1 MPIKRDQ
8 RLYHAALWCSIP
20 LSRVTTQKNIWKVS
34 LSPEPIAEPCSSESV
49 AETPEQLS
57 QTLAWYFDRPTIV
70 TSLTLLIGEYVII
83 GYARTSTREQV
94 AGFEAQIKALR
105 DAGCEKVFQEQVS
118 AVKQREQLDAALD
131 FVREGDVFVVTK
143 LDRLARSVA
152 HLCQLVDQLKAKGVT
167 LKILA
172 IGLDSGTPTGNLM
185 LNMLA
190 AIAQFEREM
199 MLERQLD
206 GIEAAKT
213 AGRYKGRK
221 PTARAKSD
229 EVTRLIGDGCTR
241 REVAHRLGIGVA
253 SVYRILADS
262 TSTQVKPGNRA

>member
-1 MPIKRDQ
+1 M
-8 RLYHAALWCSIP
+8 
-20 LSRVTTQKNIWKVS
+20 
-34 LSPEPIAEPCSSESV
+34 
-49 AETPEQLS
+49 
-57 QTLAWYFDRPTIV
+57 
-70 TSLTLLIGEYVII
+70 IGVYVII
-83 GYARTSTREQV
+83 GYARTSTREQI

-105 DAGCEKVFQEQVS
+105 EAGCEKVFQEQVS
-118 AVKQREQLDAALD
+118 AVKQRKQLDAALD

-206 GIEAAKT
+206 GITAAKE
-213 AGRYKGRK
+213 AGKYKGRA
-221 PTARAKSD
+221 PTARRKAAD
-229 EVTRLIGDGCTR
+229 IERLISQGMTR
-241 REVAHRLGIGVA
+241 NEVARQLGIGVA
-253 SVYRILADS
+253 SVYRVLRESKAPQKLAL
-262 TSTQVKPGNRA
+262 V

>member
-1 MPIKRDQ
+1 M
-8 RLYHAALWCSIP
+8 
-20 LSRVTTQKNIWKVS
+20 
-34 LSPEPIAEPCSSESV
+34 
-49 AETPEQLS
+49 
-57 QTLAWYFDRPTIV
+57 
-70 TSLTLLIGEYVII
+70 II
-83 GYARTSTREQV
+83 GYARTSTREQI

-105 DAGCEKVFQEQVS
+105 EAGCEKVFQEQVS
-118 AVKQREQLDAALD
+118 AVKQRKQLDAALD

-206 GIEAAKT
+206 GITAAKE
-213 AGRYKGRK
+213 AGKYKGRA
-221 PTARAKSD
+221 PTARRKAAD
-229 EVTRLIGDGCTR
+229 IERLISQGMTR
-241 REVAHRLGIGVA
+241 NEVARQLGIGVA
-253 SVYRILADS
+253 SVYRVLRESKAPQKLAL
-262 TSTQVKPGNRA
+262 V

>member
-1 MPIKRDQ
+1 M
-8 RLYHAALWCSIP
+8 
-20 LSRVTTQKNIWKVS
+20 
-34 LSPEPIAEPCSSESV
+34 
-49 AETPEQLS
+49 
-57 QTLAWYFDRPTIV
+57 
-70 TSLTLLIGEYVII
+70 GEYVII

-94 AGFEAQIKALR
+94 AGFEAQIKALC

-118 AVKQREQLDAALD
+118 AVKQREQLGAALD

-152 HLCQLVDQLKAKGVT
+152 HLCQLIEQLKAKGVT

-206 GIEAAKT
+206 GIAAAKD
-213 AGRYKGRK
+213 AGKYKGRV
-221 PTARAKSD
+221 PTARRKAAD
-229 EVTRLIGDGCTR
+229 IERLISQGMTR
-241 REVAHRLGIGVA
+241 NEVAQQLGIGIA
-253 SVYRILADS
+253 SVYRVLRERK
-262 TSTQVKPGNRA
+262 TNTLGNVPLV